1 MLSVHGD
8 VFFITSLIPTDI
20 PADLQRRTVTAKKHL
35 TRDVLTLQIMCARRS
50 LTWLQVTGYCLPMSR
65 LNTTLMTSSIHAG
78 YFFIIVSFSAN
89 LNRRDRFGDRKFQ

>member
-50 LTWLQVTGYCLPMSR
+50 LT
-65 LNTTLMTSSIHAG
+65 
-78 YFFIIVSFSAN
+78 
-89 LNRRDRFGDRKFQ
+89 